1 MGGDEV
7 LMKKIYL
14 FFVCTPS
21 IVSRAIKKYT
31 KDSYT
36 HVAISVDPDMKE
48 FYSFARRY
56 SYSPLPAGFV
66 MESLN
71 SSFYKRNG
79 ESRCKLVAIDV
90 TEEQYSSIKKK
101 LKVMYENRYDYKYNL
116 MGLLLYGQNISLQR
130 KYHRF
135 CSEFVSEILK
145 ENNIMYSQKSPQKIR
160 PIDLTRIENSSD
172 IYEGTIRNYT
182 SSAVIYREAMVMSHG

>member
-1 MGGDEV
+1 
-7 LMKKIYL
+7 MKKIYL

-36 HVAISVDPDMKE
+36 HVAISVDPKMRE

-66 MESLN
+66 LESIDN
-71 SSFYKRNG
+71 SFYRRNS
-79 ESRCKLVAIDV
+79 ESQCKVIEVDV
-90 TEEQYSSIKKK
+90 TEEQYTAVKRK
-101 LKVMYENRYDYKYNL
+101 LKLMYENRYDYKYNL
-116 MGLLLYGQNISLQR
+116 MGLLLYSRNVSLQR

-160 PIDLTRIENSSD
+160 PIDLMRIENSND
-172 IYEGTIRNYT
+172 IYEGTIGKYT
-182 SSAVIYREAMVMSHG
+182 SYNAVYSDEMVMSHG

>member
-1 MGGDEV
+1 
-7 LMKKIYL
+7 MKKIYL

-31 KDSYT
+31 NDCYT
-36 HVAISVDPDMKE
+36 HVAISVDPKLKE

-66 MESLN
+66 MESLDN
-71 SSFYKRNG
+71 SFYKRNG
-79 ESRCKLVAIDV
+79 ESRCKLVEIEV
-90 TEEQYSSIKKK
+90 TEEQYTAVTRK
-101 LKVMYENRYDYKYNL
+101 LKLMYENRYDYKYNL
-116 MGLLLYGQNISLQR
+116 MGLLLYSQNINFQR

-145 ENNIMYSQKSPQKIR
+145 ENNILYSPKSPQKIR
-160 PIDLTRIENSSD
+160 PIELTKIKASKA
-172 IYEGTIRNYT
+172 IYEGTVMNYT
-182 SSAVIYREAMVMSHG
+182 SSAAGYRDAMVMSHG

>member
-1 MGGDEV
+1 
-7 LMKKIYL
+7 MKKIYL
-14 FFVCTPS
+14 YFVCTPS

-66 MESLN
+66 RESLN
-71 SSFYKRNG
+71 NSFYKRNG
-79 ESRCKLVAIDV
+79 ESRCKLVSIDV
-90 TEEQYSSIKKK
+90 TEEQYASVKEK
-101 LKVMYENRYDYKYNL
+101 LKLMYENRYDYKYNL
-116 MGLLLYGQNISLQR
+116 MGLLLYSQNISFQR

-182 SSAVIYREAMVMSHG
+182 SSAAGYREAMVISHG